1 MSEANAL
8 FTLDG
13 CDLIIQCSKEDK
25 MRDICQKY
33 ATKVNENLNSLLFLY
48 GGSRINFELKFKE
61 QANSLDNDNNK
72 MSILVYKNEIDE
84 FVCPKCGERLKL
96 DTTKIDEIISSNKNI
111 KDAIDGIKFNIDNII
126 RISSVNLV
134 NNQLKNINTVL
145 NTIIED
151 IQKNNEKLGKL
162 LDEHKNDNNNDYQNK
177 NVIKGILDIKSNEIN
192 NKIILFK
199 SDINNG
205 IDVYM
210 NNKKINM
217 IKEDKKWIIDYL
229 LDLLKIS

>member
-1 MSEANAL
+1 
-8 FTLDG
+8 
-13 CDLIIQCSKEDK
+13 
-25 MRDICQKY
+25 
-33 ATKVNENLNSLLFLY
+33 
-48 GGSRINFELKFKE
+48 
-61 QANSLDNDNNK
+61 
-72 MSILVYKNEIDE
+72 MSILVYKNENDE

-96 DTTKIDEIISSNKNI
+96 DTTKIDEIISSNKNM

-134 NNQLKNINTVL
+134 NTQLKNINTVL

-192 NKIILFK
+192 IVYIFILKIIKLNLILFLYNY
-199 SDINNG
+199 IA
-205 IDVYM
+205 IF
-210 NNKKINM
+210 
-217 IKEDKKWIIDYL
+217 L
-229 LDLLKIS
+229 F

>member
-1 MSEANAL
+1 MSEANVL

-13 CDLIIQCSKEDK
+13 CDITIQCSKEDK

-33 ATKVNENLNSLLFLY
+33 AAKVNVNINSLLFLQ
-48 GGSRINFELKFKE
+48 GGNKINFELRFKE
-61 QANSLDNDNNK
+61 QANSIDNTNNK

-96 DTTKIDEIISSNKNI
+96 DTTKIDEIISSNNNI
-111 KDAIDGIKFNIDNII
+111 KNLIDGIKFNIDNVI

-134 NNQLKNINTVL
+134 NAQLKNINTLL
-145 NTIIED
+145 NTVIED
-151 IQKNNEKLGKL
+151 IKKNNEKLGKL

-192 NKIILFK
+192 NKIVLFNTK
-199 SDINNG
+199 IKTG
-205 IDVYM
+205 IDVYL
-210 NNKKINM
+210 NNNKINM
-217 IKEDKKWIIDYL
+217 IQDGTLWKID
-229 LDLLKIS
+229 